1 MGRKHFAAIC
11 AKLQCIKHDWSHLW
25 MWKAIERRSI
35 IQEFD
40 GLKGSKGW
48 QGDIVVQNWL

>member
-1 MGRKHFAAIC
+1 
-11 AKLQCIKHDWSHLW
+11 
-25 MWKAIERRSI
+25 MWKAIEKRSI

-48 QGDIVVQNWL
+48 QEDILV

>member
-48 QGDIVVQNWL
+48 QEDILVYNWL